1 MKDKTLLIMAAGMGS
16 RFGGLK
22 QIEPVGP
29 NGEFIID
36 YSIYDAIKAGFNKVV
51 FIIKEENYDIFK
63 ETIGKRVEPHIKVE
77 YVFQNNDNIPKEYQ
91 ELLKTR
97 KKPLG
102 TAHAILCAKDKINE
116 SFAIINSDDFYGRD
130 AYQQASDYLSDIKD
144 NHYGLIAYRL
154 GNTLTS
160 NGVAK
165 RGVCKV
171 NDNNELITII
181 ESSTE
186 LDGNLVKVSPLDGSS
201 PFEVAKD
208 TICSMNML
216 LFTPS
221 IFNILEEKLP
231 IFLEA
236 NKYNLDSCEFL
247 IPIVLNELLEENRVT
262 VDVIE
267 TSSNWYGVTY
277 KEDKGLVVDAIDKMI
292 KDGIYNN
299 NLYGGNNEKE

>member
-51 FIIKEENYDIFK
+51 FIIKEENYAIFK
-63 ETIGKRVEPHIKVE
+63 ETIGKRVEPHVKVE
-77 YVFQNNDNIPKEYQ
+77 YVFQNNDNIPKDYQ
-91 ELLKTR
+91 ELLKGR

-116 SFAIINSDDFYGRD
+116 PFAIINSDDFYGRD
-130 AYQQASDYLSDIKD
+130 AYLKASDYLSTIKD

-154 GNTLTS
+154 GNTLTE
-160 NGVAK
+160 NGAAK

-171 NDNNELITII
+171 NNNNELITII

-186 LDGNLVKVSPLDGSS
+186 LDGDKVKVSPLYGSS
-201 PFEVAKD
+201 SFEVTKD
-208 TICSMNML
+208 TIASMNML
-216 LFTPS
+216 LFTPNL
-221 IFNILEEKLP
+221 FKILEEKLP
-231 IFLEA
+231 IFLES
-236 NKYNLDSCEFL
+236 NKVNIDSCEFL
-247 IPIVLNELLEENRVT
+247 IPIVLNKLLEEKKII

-267 TSSNWYGVTY
+267 TNANWYGVTY
-277 KEDKGLVVDAIDKMI
+277 KEDKNLVVKALEELTDK
-292 KDGIYNN
+292 GIYPQK
-299 NLYGGNNEKE
+299 LWISL